1 MRTARLLRTSTFRL
15 ALIYLAPFGLLVLVL
30 FGVLYLGTVELID
43 AQTNAT
49 IEAEIRGLA
58 EQYGERG
65 LSRLVEVVAERS
77 GTKGE
82 KGSVYLL
89 TGPDLQPLAGN
100 LSGWPA
106 DATLKG
112 GWLSFEVERGRGGH
126 TATHEIRGKPFRLA
140 GGFRL
145 LVGRDMAERAEFQE
159 VIAKTLVWA
168 LGITLVLGIAGALY
182 LSHKLLRRVDAVAET
197 SRTIVH
203 GELGRRMPLDGSG
216 DEFDRLSTSL
226 NEMLD
231 QIEQLMTGMRAVTD
245 SLAHD
250 LRSPFTRLKG
260 RIEVTMRGAP
270 DLERYRETLEQTIA
284 DTDAILAT
292 FNALLSIAQAEAGAA
307 RASMTRLELGQVARD
322 AFELYEPLAERKGL
336 TLKQDVA
343 DGVIIV
349 GHAQLLAQSVAN
361 LLDNVIKYTPA
372 AGHVAL
378 AVRDAGERAELIVAD
393 TGPGIPPAD
402 RERVLDRFV
411 RLDASRTTPGSG
423 LGLSLVAAVAKLHR
437 ATLKLD
443 DHGPGLRV
451 TLSFERAP
459 AEAPSLIRYR

>member
-15 ALIYLAPFGLLVLVL
+15 ALIYLAPFGLIVLVL
-30 FGVLYLGTVELID
+30 FGFLYLGTLELID

-49 IEAEIRGLA
+49 IDAETRGLA

-65 LSRLVEVVAERS
+65 LSRLIEVVAERS

-89 TGPDLQPLAGN
+89 TGPDLHPLAGN
-100 LSGWPA
+100 LAGWPE

-112 GWLSFEVERGRGGH
+112 GWLSFEVERGRGGQ
-126 TATHEIRGKPFRLA
+126 TTTHEIRAKPFRLA

-145 LVGRDMAERAEFQE
+145 LVGRDMAERAEFQD
-159 VIAKTLVWA
+159 VIAKTLAWA

-182 LSHKLLRRVDAVAET
+182 LSQKLLRRVDAVAET

-203 GELGRRMPLDGSG
+203 GELGRRVPLDGSG

-250 LRSPFTRLKG
+250 LRSPLTRLKG
-260 RIEVTMRGAP
+260 RIEVTLRGAA

-284 DTDAILAT
+284 DTDAILTT
-292 FNALLSIAQAEAGAA
+292 FNALISIAQAEAGAA
-307 RASMTRLELGQVARD
+307 RASMTRLELGQIARD
-322 AFELYEPLAERKGL
+322 AFELYEPVAERKGL
-336 TLKQDVA
+336 TLKQDVT
-343 DGVIIV
+343 DGIIIV
-349 GHAQLLAQSVAN
+349 GHGQLLAQSVAN
-361 LLDNVIKYTPA
+361 LLDNAIKYTPA
-372 AGHVAL
+372 GGHVAV

-393 TGPGIPPAD
+393 TGPGIPAAD

-437 ATLKLD
+437 AALTLGGHD
-443 DHGPGLRV
+443 PGLRV

-459 AEAPSLIRYR
+459 AEGAF